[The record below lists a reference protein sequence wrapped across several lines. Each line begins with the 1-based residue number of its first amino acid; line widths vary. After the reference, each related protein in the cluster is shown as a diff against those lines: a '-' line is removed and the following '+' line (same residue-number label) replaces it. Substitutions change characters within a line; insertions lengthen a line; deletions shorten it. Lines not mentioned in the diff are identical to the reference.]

1 MGARITRPS
10 SGDGAP
16 TLKRSEKILFKV
28 SRGASSIYST
38 LLSLLRRDAPSPELY
53 RQNQWVRISGDVSDA
68 PKGFALV
75 VDTATTADDTIRV
88 RIAGAR
94 RFRSPHSSHCLLAR
108 AGCGS
113 RTTRKTIS

>member
-38 LLSLLRRDAPSPELY
+38 LLSHDAKDALLSDPLVLGVSAGG
-53 RQNQWVRISGDVSDA
+53 GD
-68 PKGFALV
+68 
-75 VDTATTADDTIRV
+75 
-88 RIAGAR
+88 
-94 RFRSPHSSHCLLAR
+94 HWLLFP
-108 AGCGS
+108 
-113 RTTRKTIS
+113 